1 MKNYKIKFATLY
13 LAIFLISCEKKEIH
27 NDAVDTQNT
36 LEQKPVIL
44 SDSTG
49 NKISVTYF
57 AKDDEVAVKLIK
69 DEELMELT
77 AKGTNQN
84 GEPIFSNE
92 KVAWQ
97 ITEDGQVI
105 LVDYLAKMVTLL
117 FINS

>member
-13 LAIFLISCEKKEIH
+13 LAIFLISCGKKEIR

-44 SDSTG
+44 SDSAG

-69 DEELMELT
+69 DEELMILT

-97 ITEDGQVI
+97 IMEDGHSGR
-105 LVDYLAKMVTLL
+105 LFSKNGNVT
-117 FINS
+117 IYK